1 MKPRFDLLDSITGE
15 YYPSREQVFRII
27 DELPLDKIKVV
38 ILGQDCYH
46 SEGQANGL
54 AFSVNKGVK
63 IPPSL
68 RNIFKE
74 IKRTFPNTIHNS
86 GDLTPWVKQGV
97 FLLNCALTV
106 APGKPGSH
114 TKIWKDYTDNLI
126 KEISDKTKG
135 VFFLFWGEFAKS
147 KENLI
152 DNTKHKVLIAGHPSP
167 LNTSK
172 PFVGCGHFEEVNK
185 VYSIDWST

>member
-1 MKPRFDLLDSITGE
+1 MQHRFDILDNIKGE

-27 DELPLDKIKVV
+27 DELSIDKIKVV

-46 SEGQANGL
+46 SKGQANGL
-54 AFSVNKGVK
+54 AFSVDYGLK

-74 IKRTFPNTIHNS
+74 IKRTYPDVVLSS

-106 APGKPGSH
+106 EPGKPGSH
-114 TKIWKDYTDNLI
+114 AKIWKDYTDSII
-126 KEISDKTKG
+126 KEISDKTTG
-135 VFFLFWGEFAKS
+135 IYFLLWGEFAKGKS
-147 KENLI
+147 SLI
-152 DNTKHKVLIAGHPSP
+152 DSKKHFILTAGHPSP
-167 LNTSK
+167 LNTTQ
-172 PFVGCGHFEEVNK
+172 PFVGCGHFEKLEF
-185 VYSIDWST
+185 IDWKT